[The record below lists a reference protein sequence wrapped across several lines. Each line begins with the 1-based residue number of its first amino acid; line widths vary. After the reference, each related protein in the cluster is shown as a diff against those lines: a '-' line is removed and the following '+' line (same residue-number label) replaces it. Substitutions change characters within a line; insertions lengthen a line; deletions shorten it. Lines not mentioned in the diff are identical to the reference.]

1 MTFACRRCGDCCGTM
16 GEIISIQ
23 EQIRPF
29 EFRIRFTNCEER
41 IVTVDPDKQEL
52 FGDQGQPVEKSIS
65 CPFFRRTETREGIC
79 TIHASRPELCR
90 SYACF
95 RILIL
100 GPDGNKT
107 GRVPVGTRSLVTAE
121 RALLALW
128 DTEIR
133 DVFLPGEDEWEECVE
148 GIFTRAGYQVIR

>member
-1 MTFACRRCGDCCGTM
+1 M

-29 EFRIRFTNCEER
+29 EFRIGFTNGEER
-41 IVTVDPDKQEL
+41 IVTVDPDKQDI
-52 FGDQGQPVEKSIS
+52 FRDHKQQGEKSLS
-65 CPFFRRTETREGIC
+65 CPFFRRTEIREGIC
-79 TIHASRPELCR
+79 TIHATRPELCR

-100 GPDGNKT
+100 GPDGKKA
-107 GRVPVGTRSLVTAE
+107 GRVPDGTRSLVTAE
-121 RALLALW
+121 SALLGLW

-133 DVFLPGEDEWEECVE
+133 DAFLPGDDEWEECVE
-148 GIFTRAGYQVIR
+148 GIITRAGYRVIR

>member
-1 MTFACRRCGDCCGTM
+1 M

-29 EFRIRFTNCEER
+29 EFRIRFAKGEER
-41 IVTVDPDKQEL
+41 VVIVDPDKQEL
-52 FGDQGQPVEKSIS
+52 FRAHIQPEKKTLS

-100 GPDGNKT
+100 SPDGHKA
-107 GRVPVGTRSLVTAE
+107 GRVPDGTRSLRTAD
-121 RALLALW
+121 RALLGLW
-128 DTEIR
+128 NTVIR
-133 DVFLPGEDEWEECVE
+133 GVLLTGEDQWEEYVE
-148 GIFTRAGYQVIR
+148 DLVTRAGYRVTR